1 MFCFLV
7 QIRAFL
13 VLNLAGITKFK
24 YERKN
29 EMDFGSSSK
38 MTPSCKWR
46 FGQYLTGRSPVTFVQ
61 ETRNRT
67 VMSTSMSK
75 KRVEGE
81 IKQSNF
87 IFASASQFCCLSCQ
101 CMTTT

>member
-1 MFCFLV
+1 MPLFDVGCSPQPV
-7 QIRAFL
+7 IQPQDTR
-13 VLNLAGITKFK
+13 
-24 YERKN
+24 
-29 EMDFGSSSK
+29 FGSSSK